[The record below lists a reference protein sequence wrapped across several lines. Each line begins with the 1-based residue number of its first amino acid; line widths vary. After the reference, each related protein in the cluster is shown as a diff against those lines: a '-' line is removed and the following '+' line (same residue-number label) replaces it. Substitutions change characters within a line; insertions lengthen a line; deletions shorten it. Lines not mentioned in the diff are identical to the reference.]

1 MKYLPLVILSSLFLA
16 SPLLGEETAREQ
28 YGYLVGSYECI
39 GRWPDSS
46 KTYSGRV
53 EITEGSNGVKM
64 VRTISGQKI
73 SAVARYETAAPDN
86 IGVLRV
92 RFTYKGKGY
101 EETCM
106 VSGDL
111 DNYARITCYMY
122 TKGTKRVGLE
132 TLFPDHGQMIQK

>member
-1 MKYLPLVILSSLFLA
+1 MKYLPLVLLSSLFLA
-16 SPLLGEETAREQ
+16 SPSLEEETAREQ
-28 YGYLVGSYECI
+28 YGYLVGSYECL

-64 VRTISGQKI
+64 VRTINGQKI
-73 SAVARYETAAPDN
+73 SAVARYEIAAPDN
-86 IGVLRV
+86 IEVLRV
-92 RFTYKGKGY
+92 RFTRKGKDY

-111 DNYARITCYMY
+111 DNYPRITCYMY
-122 TKGTKRVGLE
+122 TKGTKKVGLE
-132 TLFPDHGQMIQK
+132 TLFPDYGQMIQK